1 MLLPLQLSAFQA
13 FMPRFAANLSMLFT
27 EHSFLDRFAAA
38 RAAGFD
44 AVEFLFPYEYEP
56 DEIARRLDDNGLR
69 LVLHNLPPGDWD
81 RGDRGNA
88 CDPRRMGEFRAA
100 AQTAVR
106 YATRLHVPHVHC
118 MAGIV
123 PRGLDPRRAR
133 EAYIVNLQYAADLF
147 APHGIGVLIEPING
161 HDMPDYFLQGS
172 GQALDII
179 AAADRPNLFLQYDIY
194 HMHRMGEPVA
204 QTLRA
209 SLPSIRHIQIA
220 DAPGR
225 HEPGT
230 GEIDYPGLF
239 SLLDET
245 GYDGWVGCEYR
256 PRDATLAGLGWR
268 DVLQMR

>member
-1 MLLPLQLSAFQA
+1 
-13 FMPRFAANLSMLFT
+13 MPRFAANLSMLFT

-44 AVEFLFPYEYEP
+44 AVEFLFPYAYEP

-106 YATRLHVPHVHC
+106 YATRLHVPYVHC

-123 PRGLDPRRAR
+123 PRGLDLRRAR
-133 EAYIVNLQYAADLF
+133 EAYIVNLQYAADLL
-147 APHGIGVLIEPING
+147 APHGIGVTIEPING
-161 HDMPDYFLQGS
+161 HDTPDYFLQDS
-172 GQALDII
+172 TQALDII
-179 AAADRPNLFLQYDIY
+179 AAADRPNLYLQYDIY

-204 QTLRA
+204 QRLRD

-230 GEIDYPGLF
+230 GEIDYPGLLA
-239 SLLDET
+239 LLDEL

-256 PRDATLAGLGWR
+256 PHGDTLAGLDWR
-268 DVLQMR
+268 RVIQIR